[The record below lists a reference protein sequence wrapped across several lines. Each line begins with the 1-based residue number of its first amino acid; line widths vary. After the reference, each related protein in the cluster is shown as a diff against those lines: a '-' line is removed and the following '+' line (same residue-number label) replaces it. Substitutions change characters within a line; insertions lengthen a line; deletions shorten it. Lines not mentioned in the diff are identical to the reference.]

1 VPSPPD
7 TPLSDEHSDRTLLE
21 VLADLEAEGFTHDV
35 RVTEDGELCC
45 RDCGHCVPAEQMEL
59 LTLRRVEGA
68 SDPGDEAAVLGL
80 RCGGCGELGVAIVR
94 YGPEAGPGDVI
105 VLQHVDDRRQG
116 HR

>member
-1 VPSPPD
+1 MPGVP
-7 TPLSDEHSDRTLLE
+7 TDRTLIE
-21 VLADLEAEGFTHDV
+21 VLDDLREEGFTQDV
-35 RVTEDGELCC
+35 QVTEDGRLCC
-45 RDCGHCVPAEQMEL
+45 RKCGHCVAAEDMEL

-105 VLQHVDDRRQG
+105 VLQHVNDRRRGQP
-116 HR
+116 